1 MDEECVVIGAGP
13 AGLGT
18 AAMLRRRGVQ
28 ALLVDRAD
36 AVATSWRAR
45 YDGFRLNT
53 SSWFSYLPGQR
64 FPRTADRWPSR
75 DELVAYYQSYAERNG
90 LRFRGG
96 TEVER
101 VDRSDGG
108 WVLRT
113 SGGQIDTRYVVIATG
128 KYRTPII
135 PSWPG
140 RESFEGEVIHS
151 TEYRNA
157 QPYAGREVLV
167 IGPGA
172 SGFEIATQVA
182 SADGSKVWL
191 AVRTPPHIVRR
202 NVGPL
207 PVDLFAV
214 LGRRLP
220 VPVVDRLGKIIRRLT
235 IGDLTGYGLQT
246 PPDGVYT
253 RLKRTGMVG
262 TVDGPYL
269 DSVKS
274 GAVTVVPA
282 LERFD
287 GRAVILAD
295 GSRLN
300 PATVIAA
307 TGFHRDLEPLV
318 GHLGVLTRDGHPAA
332 HGARTHPD
340 APNLH
345 FIGFSEPLSGNL
357 RELRLVAKRIA
368 HAIAS
373 TSSNP

>member
-1 MDEECVVIGAGP
+1 MVIGAGP

>member
-1 MDEECVVIGAGP
+1 MDEQCVVIGAGP

-18 AAMLRRRGVQ
+18 AAMLRRRGVD

-36 AVATSWRAR
+36 VVAASWRAR

-75 DELVAYYQSYAERNG
+75 DELVAYYESYAEING

-96 TEVER
+96 MEVEQ
-101 VDRSDGG
+101 VHRSDGR
-108 WVLRT
+108 WVLHT
-113 SGGQIDTRYVVIATG
+113 SGGQIDTRFVVMATG
-128 KYRTPII
+128 KYRTPVI

-140 RESFEGEVIHS
+140 RESFEREVVHS

-157 QPYAGREVLV
+157 RPYAGREVLV

-172 SGFEIATQVA
+172 SGFEIAAQIA
-182 SADGSKVWL
+182 RADGSKVWL

-214 LGRRLP
+214 LARRLP
-220 VPVVDRLGKIIRRLT
+220 VPVVDRLGKLIRRLT
-235 IGDLTGYGLQT
+235 IGDLTGYGLDP
-246 PPDGVYT
+246 PPDGIYT

-262 TVDGPYL
+262 TVNGPYL

-274 GAVTVVPA
+274 RAVTVVPA

-300 PATVIAA
+300 PEIVIAA
-307 TGFHRDLEPLV
+307 TGFHRDLEPLL
-318 GHLGVLTRDGHPAA
+318 GHLGVLTQDGHPAA
-332 HGARTHPD
+332 HGARTHPN
-340 APNLH
+340 APHLY

-368 HAIAS
+368 HAIAAT
-373 TSSNP
+373 TSNS